1 MASITER
8 KITNFVW
15 SNLICRY
22 SIPNAIVSDNG
33 KQFDNEKFQN
43 FCSKLGI
50 ANRFASP
57 AHSQSNG
64 QVEAINK
71 IIKGI
76 LKKRLEERNGAWVDE
91 LPGVLWAYRTT
102 QNISTGET
110 PISLAFGTDAI
121 IPTEIGIPSHRT
133 AYFDEAEIASLIAS
147 NLDFVEEKM
156 AKAELKVAIYQHRVS
171 DLYDKR
177 VRPRSFKK
185 GNLVIRMVTQNTRVP
200 SEGSFG
206 ANWEGSYRID
216 KPVGSGAYRLLHMD
230 GTIVKHS
237 WNATM
242 LRKYY

>member
-1 MASITER
+1 M
-8 KITNFVW
+8 
-15 SNLICRY
+15 
-22 SIPNAIVSDNG
+22 
-33 KQFDNEKFQN
+33 
-43 FCSKLGI
+43 
-50 ANRFASP
+50 
-57 AHSQSNG
+57 
-64 QVEAINK
+64 EAINK

-110 PISLAFGTDAI
+110 PFSLAFGTDAV
-121 IPTEIGIPSHRT
+121 IPAEIRIPSHRT
-133 AYFDEAEIASLIAS
+133 AYFDKAENASLIAS
-147 NLDFVEEKM
+147 NLDFVEEKR

-185 GNLVIRMVTQNTRVP
+185 GDLVLRRVTQNTRVS

-206 ANWEGSYRID
+206 ANWEGPFRID
-216 KPVGSGAYRLLHMD
+216 KPVGSGAYRLLYMD
-230 GTIVKHS
+230 GTIVKHP
-237 WNATM
+237 WNAAM